1 MSTLELLLLI
11 LAIFGGLDLASK
23 GAALVLALFPRLLST
38 QSKLWRLVA
47 DTFTVPIFR
56 RKAVATRVEEVLN
69 QTAFHLQQFLPKGWV
84 KRAKVRWVRNS
95 QAAQLYNGNIV
106 LRVRPGANPDHNLM
120 QTLWVYFYGAL
131 FPNTKDLLPDE
142 LVSGVALAITR
153 TGLEES
159 HPYLLKEFDDVF
171 LQMVA
176 GNKQA
181 VLDHFGDSVTSDE
194 RRRCSRTES
203 R

>member
-69 QTAFHLQQFLPKGWV
+69 
-84 KRAKVRWVRNS
+84 
-95 QAAQLYNGNIV
+95 
-106 LRVRPGANPDHNLM
+106 
-120 QTLWVYFYGAL
+120 
-131 FPNTKDLLPDE
+131 
-142 LVSGVALAITR
+142 
-153 TGLEES
+153 
-159 HPYLLKEFDDVF
+159 
-171 LQMVA
+171 
-176 GNKQA
+176 
-181 VLDHFGDSVTSDE
+181 
-194 RRRCSRTES
+194 
-203 R
+203 